1 MPVNMGTTDRAIR
14 LTIAAL
20 LAFAA
25 LVTGIFGHG
34 LWFWLVLL
42 EAAVLTMT
50 ALFGSC
56 PLYSILGVKT
66 CNSRR

>member
-20 LAFAA
+20 LTLAT

-42 EAAVLTMT
+42 VAAVLTMT

>member
-20 LAFAA
+20 LVFAA

-42 EAAVLTMT
+42 VAAVLTMT

>member
-42 EAAVLTMT
+42 VAAVLALT
-50 ALFGSC
+50 ALIGSC

>member
-1 MPVNMGTTDRAIR
+1 MGSADRALR

-25 LVTGIFGHG
+25 LVTGIFGQG

-42 EAAVLTMT
+42 VAAVLALT
-50 ALFGSC
+50 AVFGSC

-66 CNSRR
+66 CNRDR

>member
-42 EAAVLTMT
+42 VAAVLTMT
-50 ALFGSC
+50 ARFGSC

>member
-42 EAAVLTMT
+42 VAAVLTMT

-56 PLYSILGVKT
+56 PLYSIIGINT
-66 CNSRR
+66 CPMKK

>member
-1 MPVNMGTTDRAIR
+1 MPVNMGTADRAIR

-25 LVTGIFGHG
+25 LVTDLFGHG

-42 EAAVLTMT
+42 IAAVLAMT

-66 CNSRR
+66 CDKRQ